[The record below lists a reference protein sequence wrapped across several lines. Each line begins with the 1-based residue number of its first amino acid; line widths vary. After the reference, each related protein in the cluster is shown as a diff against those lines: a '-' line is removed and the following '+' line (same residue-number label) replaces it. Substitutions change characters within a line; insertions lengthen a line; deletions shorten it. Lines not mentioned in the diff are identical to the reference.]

1 MNKTNRSL
9 ILRIKKEYKS
19 KKREI
24 QSRLKEFSGIGKRK
38 NPDELFLELC
48 YCLCTPLS
56 KAERVNMV
64 INSRYKDKLK
74 KADSKELSLFLKG
87 NCRFH
92 NNKAKYICQ
101 SRGNISILFKL
112 PTEPTE
118 AREILVKNIKGLGYK
133 EASHFLRNIGYREIA
148 ILDGHIINTLH
159 QLGVLKSNKRPHSRK
174 EYLAFEEKMKDFA
187 NKINIDIDELDLLFW
202 FMKTGIVL
210 K

>member
-1 MNKTNRSL
+1 MNKANRAL
-9 ILRIKKEYKS
+9 FLRIKKEYNS
-19 KKREI
+19 RKRKI

-64 INSRYKDKLK
+64 INSKYKEKIK

-112 PTEPTE
+112 PTVPAE

-133 EASHFLRNIGYREIA
+133 EASHFLRNIGYRKIA
-148 ILDGHIINTLH
+148 ILKN
-159 QLGVLKSNKRPHSRK
+159 
-174 EYLAFEEKMKDFA
+174 A
-187 NKINIDIDELDLLFW
+187 LLYW
-202 FMKTGIVL
+202 NL
-210 K
+210 